1 MSSDSAKPIIFLSY
15 AHLDEPEKPRG
26 EEIQWLTFVMK
37 FLRPAVKS
45 GEFRIWVDRQ
55 MQGGT
60 KWDKEIEG
68 HLLACNI
75 FVLLVSANSMG
86 SDYIIDKE
94 LEIARR
100 RQTAGDLHVYPL
112 LIEPT
117 PKAGLQRVRDFN
129 LRPRDA
135 KPLQSYSLAERNQHM
150 SDAADEIAEIADK
163 IAEQIAAAAT
173 MSELLT
179 LPFGVETS
187 EPKDL
192 IVSGVRIERIAPAAE
207 SARAAPIVDITGLPE
222 TGYERL
228 VGRDAELTRLD
239 QAWSDGKTN
248 ILSLIAEGGAGKSAL
263 VNEWLTRLQAD
274 SYRGAERVLGW
285 SFYSQGSKERATAA
299 DEFLNW
305 ALAKLAVKIDT
316 TSASAKGEAIAE
328 ALTKQ
333 RALLLLDGVEPL
345 QHGPGPQP
353 GQLKDQGLRALLRRF
368 AAASPRPEHSLIVL
382 TSRLA
387 VADLKRFKDGAA
399 PVVDLERLSDE
410 AGAELLRDNDVWG
423 IDKELRAA
431 SSEFGG
437 HPLAL
442 TLLAS
447 LIKETQNGDVRR
459 RDHIRGLIADADN
472 PRHDQA
478 RRVMESYEKEWLADQ
493 PALLAILH
501 CVGLFDR
508 PASADCLKALRAEPA
523 IPRLTDALVDLSD
536 DQWRRS
542 VARLREVL
550 LLAPVD
556 PSDLE
561 ALDAHPLVREWFGER
576 LKQRNEAAWKEAHSL
591 LYDHLRDTTHEG
603 ERPTLADLAPLY
615 HAIAHG
621 CRAGRQQETLEEVYI
636 SRICRL
642 NPDRTPE
649 FYSSQKLGAGSSNLA
664 AIAWFFD
671 RPYETP
677 AVALTPPRRAW
688 VLSQAGYALRAQGRL
703 RAALPAMGEALR
715 MALEAEALPPM
726 HETLRM
732 AVEARRWGFAAT
744 NASNLSETELLIGD
758 IAAAVATAEKSIVL
772 ADRAGYASEMIEY
785 RTIQAD
791 ALVAAREWEKA
802 AGLFADAERRQR
814 EWRPHQP
821 LLYSMRGYRYCGL
834 LLSQGRAAEARDRAV
849 QALEIARKNDYVL
862 SIALD
867 TLTIG
872 RAQLARSLQN
882 LAGGRSAEITPD
894 DPRVASKFN
903 EAIEGLHA
911 SGAQIW
917 VAPGLVARAAFR
929 RAVGDWD
936 GAKRD
941 LNEAKEI
948 AEPGLM
954 RLYWCDC
961 ALEGARLALARR
973 EAFAPLNGL
982 VEPSPPPPALPDA
995 TAAAALREE
1004 ARKELD
1010 VARKLIAECGYHRR
1024 DEELAELDVVV
1035 AGGRRFADLPPR
1047 V

>member
-1 MSSDSAKPIIFLSY
+1 MPSDSAKPIIFLSC

-150 SDAADEIAEIADK
+150 SDAADEIAEIANT
-163 IAEQIAAAAT
+163 IAEQKGAAAA

-207 SARAAPIVDITGLPE
+207 RARAAPTVDITSLPE

-228 VGRDAELTRLD
+228 VGRDAELSRLD
-239 QAWSDGKTN
+239 AAWSDDKTN
-248 ILSLIAEGGAGKSAL
+248 IFSLIAEGGAGKSAL
-263 VNEWLTRLQAD
+263 VNEWLTQMQAD
-274 SYRGAERVLGW
+274 GYRNAERVLGW

-305 ALAKLAVKIDT
+305 ALAKLDLKIET

-345 QHGPGPQP
+345 QHGPGPQA

-368 AAASPRPEHSLIVL
+368 AAAPPRADHSLIVL
-382 TSRLA
+382 TSRVA
-387 VADLKRFKDGAA
+387 VADIKRFKDGAA
-399 PVVDLERLSDE
+399 PVVDVGRLSDE

-423 IDKELRAA
+423 IDRELKAA
-431 SSEFGG
+431 SREFGG

-493 PALLAILH
+493 PSLLAILH

-508 PASADCLKALRAEPA
+508 PASADCLKALRAKPA
-523 IPRLTDALVDLSD
+523 IRGLTDGLIDLNE

-542 VARLREVL
+542 VARLRQVR

-556 PSDLE
+556 PSDPE

-576 LKQRNEAAWKEAHSL
+576 LKATNEAAWKAAHSR
-591 LYDHLRDTTHEG
+591 LYDHLRDTTSEG
-603 ERPTLADLAPLY
+603 DNPTLAALAPLY

-621 CRAGRQQETLEEVYI
+621 CRAGRHQEALVKVYVN
-636 SRICRL
+636 RICRRQ
-642 NPDRTPE
+642 PDGQFE
-649 FYSSQKLGAGSSNLA
+649 AYSFLKLGAAGSNLA
-664 AIAWFFD
+664 TISWFFD

-677 AVALTPPRRAW
+677 VVVLTPPARAF
-688 VLSQAGYALRAQGRL
+688 VLNQASLSLRGQGRVQE
-703 RAALPAMGEALR
+703 AVPAMHAGLWMEEA
-715 MALEAEALPPM
+715 AQD
-726 HETLRM
+726 
-732 AVEARRWGFAAT
+732 WNNAAIS
-744 NASNLSETELLIGD
+744 ASNLSEAELLMGE
-758 IAAAVATAEKSIVL
+758 IAAAAATADKAVAL
-772 ADRAGYASEMIEY
+772 ADRAADAFQMLSN
-785 RTIQAD
+785 RTTQAD
-791 ALVAAREWEKA
+791 ALHAEGELEKA
-802 AGLFADAERRQR
+802 AALFADAERRQR
-814 EWRPHQP
+814 QWQSQYP
-821 LLYSMRGYRYCGL
+821 LLYGLQGFRCCDL
-834 LLSQGRAAEARDRAV
+834 LLSQGGAADARDRAAQTV
-849 QALEIARKNDYVL
+849 EIARQGNWVL
-862 SIALD
+862 DIVLD
-867 TLTIG
+867 TLTLG
-872 RAQLARSLQN
+872 RTN
-882 LAGGRSAEITPD
+882 LALALQSLASANSAESVRD
-894 DPRVASKFN
+894 DVRAAACKVN
-903 EAIEGLHA
+903 EAVEGLP
-911 SGAQIW
+911 GAGQNEF
-917 VAPGLVARAAFR
+917 VPRGLLARAAFR
-929 RAVGDWD
+929 LAIGDWD

-982 VEPSPPPPALPDA
+982 VEPSPPRPVLPDA

-1010 VARKLIAECGYHRR
+1010 VARKLVAECGYHRR
-1024 DEELAELDVVV
+1024 DEELAELDAVV